1 MACLT
6 DAGTGENQTARNSGQ
21 NPTPRAGARALIFIL
36 SQREGVSLPV
46 RRLVAML
53 GGVLAVA
60 AAAAAAVGG
69 GGCAVVVPSSKRL
82 FLGIAA
88 AVAVVVAVAAV
99 VVVFA
104 VGGGAGGETVVAHCC
119 SFLSEL
125 SHWRCVRSM
134 LCCFSC
140 PRLCSGFLFKVGVN
154 SSVWFSSIASSFGR
168 ENGRV
173 RCAGRERESPRPTGD
188 AKARHKTRE
197 HDNVG

>member
-1 MACLT
+1 MT

-60 AAAAAAVGG
+60 AAAAVGG

-88 AVAVVVAVAAV
+88 AVVA
-99 VVVFA
+99 VFA

-168 ENGRV
+168 ENGGV
-173 RCAGRERESPRPTGD
+173 RCAGRGRESPRPTWD